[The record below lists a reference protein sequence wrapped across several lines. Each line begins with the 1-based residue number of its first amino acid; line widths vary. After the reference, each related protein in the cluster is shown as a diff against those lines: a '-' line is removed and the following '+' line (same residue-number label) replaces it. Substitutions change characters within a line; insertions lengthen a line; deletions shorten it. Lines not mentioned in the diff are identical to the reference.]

1 MTRLNVR
8 LLRLWWLWLL
18 LLPAASRAAQTVSQD
33 APPHHA
39 RITAIVAADTADP
52 AGGLPLTVY
61 FVAADESGRALPRPP
76 LVEDG
81 AAVLVDGRPF
91 PATLAPYT
99 GDSYIMLLTD
109 TTQSMSGHMPAI
121 LTAFLNLFEHKP
133 ANVLLGLSGFEQQ
146 TTAVS
151 DFTAD
156 LTALSVASRQL
167 VTTDERFSCPFDGAY
182 DAINATP
189 PQDVLAATPQ
199 VMRAVVLLSD
209 GVNNGPCT
217 YRSDRDL
224 DGLIELAADRRVSFY
239 TILVG
244 NTNKDDNARL
254 EHIFAKQVYGLAPTE
269 IIYRIAISYIL
280 GFAKDHGI
288 TAHHIRQADT
298 LEFAKAGTMER
309 ELDKIFRD

>member
-99 GDSYIMLLTD
+99 GDSYITLLTL
-109 TTQSMSGHMPAI
+109 SLIHIFSPRAI
-121 LTAFLNLFEHKP
+121 RAVTLNGEPIETFDLADGVLTFSIDEMITGDLRLVIEDE
-133 ANVLLGLSGFEQQ
+133 VGQ
-146 TTAVS
+146 TAH
-151 DFTAD
+151 
-156 LTALSVASRQL
+156 L
-167 VTTDERFSCPFDGAY
+167 V
-182 DAINATP
+182 IQIATP
-189 PQDVLAATPQ
+189 PSPTPTSAPPTATPTPAVVPVAPPSRFTGVWPWLAVLAVAIVAAAAYLGMRRGTLSHIDVYKRQPRHSFRTASRKRLKIGSDAGRFWNHPGAT
-199 VMRAVVLLSD
+199 VLLIRP
-209 GVNNGPCT
+209 GPC
-217 YRSDRDL
+217 RSFVR
-224 DGLIELAADRRVSFY
+224 
-239 TILVG
+239 
-244 NTNKDDNARL
+244 
-254 EHIFAKQVYGLAPTE
+254 
-269 IIYRIAISYIL
+269 
-280 GFAKDHGI
+280 
-288 TAHHIRQADT
+288 
-298 LEFAKAGTMER
+298 
-309 ELDKIFRD
+309 